1 MHCRSLARHIC
12 QALLGACVLSAI
24 CSLAPAI
31 SSAAQVTLA
40 WDANTEPDL
49 AGYKLYYGISSGSY
63 PFSVDVGNRT
73 SYTLLGLLEGQFYYL
88 AATAYDSS
96 LNESGFSNEV
106 STTATASTTTG
117 PVGYWKFDEGS
128 GTTTTD
134 SSGNG
139 LMGALVNSPTWTA
152 GEVNGALAFNG
163 SSSYV
168 EALDADILSPGTEAT
183 FSAWVFLNSA
193 PTELTSVFNKWSQT
207 ADDEYLLGINPN
219 QTLFFAWQTTGG
231 YTWGTPSFNEANGTG
246 QVPLNTWTHIA
257 LVRSGATLNFY
268 LNGVLDASVTAADAN
283 PFRNGITSLR
293 LGGQSR
299 GGVNRF
305 FNGSLDE
312 ARLYNRAL
320 SASEVFNL
328 YMGTTPTADTTPP
341 TVSLTAPTSGSTV
354 SGTLT
359 VSASASDDVGVA
371 GVQFKLDGTNLGAE
385 VTAAPYVFSWTTT
398 TTLNG
403 AHTLTAVARDAAE
416 NTATA
421 VGVSVTVA
429 NDTTP
434 PVISSV
440 SASNI
445 SSFAATIAWATNE
458 ASDSLVEYGPTTA
471 YGNATVLNT
480 NLVTS
485 HSQTLGGLARNRWY
499 HYRVKSRD
507 AAGNLAVSGDFVFK
521 TSRK

>member
-1 MHCRSLARHIC
+1 VGVAGYTIYRGASQIATTSLTSYSDTGLSPSTAYTYTVAAYDAAGNVSA
-12 QALLGACVLSAI
+12 QA
-24 CSLAPAI
+24 APA
-31 SSAAQVTLA
+31 SAVTL
-40 WDANTEPDL
+40 PL
-49 AGYKLYYGISSGSY
+49 PPPS
-63 PFSVDVGNRT
+63 
-73 SYTLLGLLEGQFYYL
+73 LGLV
-88 AATAYDSS
+88 AAYG
-96 LNESGFSNEV
+96 LN
-106 STTATASTTTG
+106 
-117 PVGYWKFDEGS
+117 EGS
-128 GTTTTD
+128 GSVTVDTSNNSNTGTL
-134 SSGNG
+134 NG
-139 LMGALVNSPTWTA
+139 AAWTTA
-152 GEVNGALAFNG
+152 GKFGNALAFNG
-163 SSSYV
+163 TSSYV
-168 EALDADILSPGTEAT
+168 KAADIDALTPGTGAT
-183 FSAWVFLNSA
+183 FEAWVFLNSA
-193 PTELTSVFNKWSQT
+193 PTEIASVFNKWSQT

-231 YTWGTPSFNEANGTG
+231 YTWGTPSFNEARGTG

-257 LVRSGATLNFY
+257 LVRSGGTLSFY
-268 LNGVLDASVTAADAN
+268 LNGVLDGSVTAADAN

-293 LGGQSR
+293 IGGQSR
-299 GGVNRF
+299 GGANRF

-320 SASEVFNL
+320 SASEVFDL
-328 YMGTTPTADTTPP
+328 YMGATSTGDTSPP
-341 TVSLTAPTSGSTV
+341 TVSLTAPTSGATV
-354 SGTLT
+354 SGTHT
-359 VSASASDDVGVA
+359 VSAAASDDVGVA
-371 GVQFKLDGTNLGAE
+371 GVQFKLDGANLGAE

-398 TTLNG
+398 TTFNG
-403 AHTLTAVARDAAE
+403 AHTLTAVARDAAG

-429 NDTTP
+429 NDTAP